1 MQLDGSEVAT
11 TRSIAKER
19 GPSMIDQSERGIDST
34 SSLSFPLLLRV
45 DFTRHAVPHHT
56 AAIHPYCDMSPRSAQ
71 HISLSIPTRVAVQP
85 EDRHRDMKVP
95 KICASRQRTLISR
108 SSVAEIR

>member
-1 MQLDGSEVAT
+1 
-11 TRSIAKER
+11 
-19 GPSMIDQSERGIDST
+19 MIDQSERGIDST
-34 SSLSFPLLLRV
+34 SSLSLLLRV
-45 DFTRHAVPHHT
+45 GFTRNAISHHT

-71 HISLSIPTRVAVQP
+71 HISSSIPSPVAVQP

-108 SSVAEIR
+108 SSVAEIK